1 MAEGAKQRN
10 PSFLSWRWNTNSDGG
25 CGAWRLSRVSARATC
40 ATNNVSWERTQ
51 SLSQP
56 YHFHEFLLIR
66 SKGEVLRIWHFFP
79 ILCPSDESLSFDV
92 FVYLRVSLY
101 LVVAIVYMRYIC
113 LVWPPHCSWWFHH
126 GHPCW
131 KKKILWKWPTSQRFF
146 TSNGGGGVPPNFWR
160 SLQRSLWN
168 KLIQR
173 GPSNLLDV

>member
-40 ATNNVSWERTQ
+40 ATKNVSWDRTQ

-56 YHFHEFLLIR
+56 YHSHEFLLIR
-66 SKGEVLRIWHFFP
+66 SKGEVLRIWNFFP
-79 ILCPSDESLSFDV
+79 ILCPSDESVSFDV
-92 FVYLRVSLY
+92 FVYLLVSLY

-126 GHPCW
+126 GHPYGE
-131 KKKILWKWPTSQRFF
+131 KKIPVEVTNISTLFR
-146 TSNGGGGVPPNFWR
+146 PPNFWR
-160 SLQRSLWN
+160 YLQRSLWN
-168 KLIQR
+168 KTDTQESLC
-173 GPSNLLDV
+173 LWDV

>member
-66 SKGEVLRIWHFFP
+66 SKGEVLRIWNFFP
-79 ILCPSDESLSFDV
+79 ILCPSDESVSFDV
-92 FVYLRVSLY
+92 FVYLLVSLY

-113 LVWPPHCSWWFHH
+113 YICLVWPPHCIWWFHH
-126 GHPCW
+126 GHP
-131 KKKILWKWPTSQRFF
+131 
-146 TSNGGGGVPPNFWR
+146 FWR